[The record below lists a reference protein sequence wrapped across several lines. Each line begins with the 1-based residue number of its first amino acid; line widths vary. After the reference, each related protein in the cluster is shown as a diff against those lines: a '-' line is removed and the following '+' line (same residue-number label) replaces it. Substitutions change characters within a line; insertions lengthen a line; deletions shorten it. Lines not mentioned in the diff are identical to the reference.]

1 MSLRTL
7 LNKLL
12 IPSVPLINSKEG
24 TENWLVNKGC
34 SPSSLDSLAKEH
46 RQVKVNTNIT
56 AREPMEIKA
65 MCKCGRYRLP
75 FCSCGFNDY
84 QSNLTDAS
92 EK

>member
-12 IPSVPLINSKEG
+12 TPSVPLINSKEG
-24 TENWLVNKGC
+24 TESSLVNKDC
-34 SPSSLDSLAKEH
+34 SSSSLGSLEKEH
-46 RQVKVNTNIT
+46 RSVKVNSNKTVQELIV
-56 AREPMEIKA
+56 IKN

-84 QSNLTDAS
+84 QNN
-92 EK
+92 

>member
-12 IPSVPLINSKEG
+12 VPSVPLINSREG
-24 TENWLVNKGC
+24 TENSLVNKGC
-34 SPSSLDSLAKEH
+34 LLSSLCSLAKEH
-46 RQVKVNTNIT
+46 RQVKVSTNIT
-56 AREPMEIKA
+56 AQEPIEIKA

-75 FCSCGFNDY
+75 FCSCGLNSY
-84 QSNLTDAS
+84 QNNLTDAN

>member
-12 IPSVPLINSKEG
+12 VPSVLLINSKEG
-24 TENWLVNKGC
+24 TENSLVNKGGFL
-34 SPSSLDSLAKEH
+34 SSLGSLANER
-46 RQVKVNTNIT
+46 RQGTVSTNIT
-56 AREPMEIKA
+56 TQEPIEIKA

-75 FCSCGFNDY
+75 FCSCGFNNY
-84 QSNLTDAS
+84 LSNLTDAN

>member
-24 TENWLVNKGC
+24 TENSLVNKGC
-34 SPSSLDSLAKEH
+34 SPSSLGSLANEH
-46 RQVKVNTNIT
+46 RQVKVNANANKT
-56 AREPMEIKA
+56 AQEPIVIKT

-75 FCSCGFNDY
+75 FCSCGFNNY
-84 QSNLTDAS
+84 HSNETDTN
-92 EK
+92 

>member
-24 TENWLVNKGC
+24 TENGLVNKGC
-34 SPSSLDSLAKEH
+34 SPSSLGSLVKEH
-46 RQVKVNTNIT
+46 RQVNTNKM
-56 AREPMEIKA
+56 AQEPIVIKT

-75 FCSCGFNDY
+75 FCSCGFNNY
-84 QSNLTDAS
+84 
-92 EK
+92 